1 MILLYV
7 NKMSKWE
14 MVKLG
19 DVCRPKQWKTIS
31 TGQLTE
37 TGYPVYGAN
46 GVIGF
51 FARYTH
57 EQETLLVTCRGAT
70 CGSLNICKPFS
81 YVNGNAMALDNLDTN
96 VNIKFLYYFLL
107 FRGFIDVISGS
118 AQPQIIRSTIEKI
131 EIPLPPLDEQKKI
144 ADELD
149 KISHLIAKRKSQL
162 EKLDLL
168 VKAKFIEMF
177 GDPVENPMGWK
188 QGIIRDVVHEVKY
201 GTSRPSV
208 DEGKYS
214 YLRMNN
220 ITYGGQLD
228 LSNLKQI
235 DIPNDEYEKCVARNG
250 DVLFNRTNSKELVGK
265 TCVYNIDEPMVIA
278 GYIIRV
284 RTNEKVIPIYLSSV
298 LNSKYG
304 KNTLFEMCKAIVGQ
318 ANINAQELQNI
329 KVLIPPITL
338 QNQFA
343 DYVEKVERMKANM
356 KNGLINLETLYK
368 SRMQEYFG

>member
-1 MILLYV
+1 
-7 NKMSKWE
+7 MSKWE